1 MKLAP
6 ARALALL
13 GALAL
18 AVSACTS
25 SGATASPVPPSATPA
40 ATASPTPSPLP
51 TEEPSVTLADVTPP
65 ANLGI
70 AHTGLIFVEGQCWD
84 LDMYGMVD
92 PSDPRCDIRLDPVLI
107 FQPMNGALV
116 SGSGRLEAPSLATCM
131 ADSGLLPD
139 RLAPNTDIYL
149 CLKTNEDVYGF
160 VVQRPDAPG
169 APLNRLIVDYWL
181 YK

>member
-51 TEEPSVTLADVTPP
+51 TEEPSATLADVTPP

>member
-18 AVSACTS
+18 AVSACTR

>member
-1 MKLAP
+1 MKLSP
-6 ARALALL
+6 ARAVALV
-13 GALAL
+13 GVFAL

-25 SGATASPVPPSATPA
+25 STATASPVPPSATPA
-40 ATASPTPSPLP
+40 ATATPTPSPSP
-51 TEEPSVTLADVTPP
+51 TEEPSVTPADVTPP
-65 ANLGI
+65 ASLGI
-70 AHTGLIFVEGQCWD
+70 ANSRLIFVEGQCWD

-107 FQPMNGALV
+107 FQPMNGALI

-149 CLKTNEDVYGF
+149 CLKTNEDAYGF

>member
-6 ARALALL
+6 ARVVALL
-13 GALAL
+13 GALAV
-18 AVSACTS
+18 AASACTS
-25 SGATASPVPPSATPA
+25 SAATASPVPPSATPA
-40 ATASPTPSPLP
+40 ATATPAPSSSA
-51 TEEPSVTLADVTPP
+51 TVEPSVTPADVTPP
-65 ANLGI
+65 ADLGI
-70 AHTGLIFVEGQCWD
+70 AHTRLIFVEGQCWD

-92 PSDPRCDIRLDPVLI
+92 PADPRCDIRLDPVLI

-116 SGSGRLEAPSLATCM
+116 SGNGLLTAPSLATCM